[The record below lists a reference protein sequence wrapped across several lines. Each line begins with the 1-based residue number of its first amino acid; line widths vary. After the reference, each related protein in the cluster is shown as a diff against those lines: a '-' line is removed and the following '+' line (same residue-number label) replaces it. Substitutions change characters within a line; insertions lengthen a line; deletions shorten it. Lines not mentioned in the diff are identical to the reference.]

1 MASWLRPLICLI
13 LLLGLSACG
22 DVAVP
27 ELPELPTLTLP
38 DVELPDV
45 ELPDLEIP
53 TIELPKELADLEAT
67 WRDLGL
73 PDLSAVPNLPALG
86 DLPIQQTPPGAI
98 NYNGPTEIA
107 LVVGDV
113 IRGTNIK
120 LTAING
126 TSADFTID
134 GQRVTRQLGDALD
147 YDGPFVG
154 LNENEYHLRLRIYSI
169 GDTTVRAAGVQQ
181 LILAEIAPTA
191 SSGKFE
197 GTTIQFPFTVGV
209 NTGDTIAGTTLRY
222 QGGADQGAH
231 FGGLAEGEYAYRK
244 LGDSLVWQGHV
255 RSDVL
260 ADYQLRILFYNAD
273 QARVGGIV
281 TLTIR

>member
-1 MASWLRPLICLI
+1 MVRWLRPIGLLI
-13 LLLGLSACG
+13 LLLGLSACSDG
-22 DVAVP
+22 AVP
-27 ELPELPTLTLP
+27 ALPELPT
-38 DVELPDV
+38 VA
-45 ELPDLEIP
+45 LPDLEVP
-53 TIELPKELADLEAT
+53 NIELPTNLPDLEAA

-73 PDLSAVPNLPALG
+73 PDLSEVPNLPALS

-98 NYNGPTEIA
+98 NYNGPTEVG

-113 IRGTNIK
+113 IRGTTIE
-120 LTAING
+120 LTAINDS
-126 TSADFTID
+126 SADFVIA

-154 LNENEYHLRLRIYSI
+154 LSENEYSLRLRIYSI

-181 LILAEIAPTA
+181 LILSEIAPTTSA
-191 SSGKFE
+191 GE
-197 GTTIQFPFTVGV
+197 IAGTTLQFPFTVGV
-209 NTGDTIAGTTLRY
+209 NPGELIAGTTLRY

-231 FGGLAEGEYAYRK
+231 FGGLAEDEYAYRK
-244 LGDSLVWQGHV
+244 LGDSLVWQGQLRADIV
-255 RSDVL
+255 

-281 TLTIR
+281 TLTIPQE